1 MAVSAQSTAILD
13 GHFSAAAAPHS
24 LMKLHDVP
32 SYHSSAMRA
41 TLIVTLPDLTTDVFH
56 CACAQHMRYSAWIA
70 VCLTGEFEIL
80 EDADRSSIF
89 AHFHPFHA
97 RH

>member
-1 MAVSAQSTAILD
+1 MAVTAQSTAVLG

-32 SYHSSAMRA
+32 FYHSSAMSA
-41 TLIVTLPDLTTDVFH
+41 TLIVTLPDLAADVLH
-56 CACAQHMRYSAWIA
+56 RACAQHMRYSAWIA
-70 VCLTGEFEIL
+70 ARLTGKFEIL

-89 AHFHPFHA
+89 SDFHPLHA

>member
-1 MAVSAQSTAILD
+1 MAVRAKRGAVGH
-13 GHFSAAAAPHS
+13 GHFSAAAAPHP

-32 SYHSSAMRA
+32 SYHSSAMSA
-41 TLIVTLPDLTTDVFH
+41 TLIVTLPDLAADVFH
-56 CACAQHMRYSAWIA
+56 RACAQHMRYSAWIA
-70 VCLTGEFEIL
+70 VRLTGEFEIL